1 MKIAVAMR
9 RAVDVPKEK
18 KRDAEWP
25 SRERMTDRPQIVIG
39 REEVW
44 GREEGVRVRIRGQS
58 VTFKTR
64 PRSMRMMIATR
75 SMTMRRNLLFF
86 A

>member
-1 MKIAVAMR
+1 MEYITKLQ
-9 RAVDVPKEK
+9 P
-18 KRDAEWP
+18 P
-25 SRERMTDRPQIVIG
+25 C
-39 REEVW
+39 W

-75 SMTMRRNLLFF
+75 SGDGGRHLTDWLRLELVRHMVRVRVRVRVSKD
-86 A
+86 